1 MKDSRGSTVPQPDQF
16 RGCLVGQCLG
26 DALGF
31 PVEGSPPEICASYV
45 AELRTGRLEPWPAAR
60 ANYAFGQYTDD
71 SQLARELML
80 SYAEVGR
87 FDPADYAA
95 RIRSIFAENRIV
107 GRGFATDAAARRLI
121 AGVHWEEAGTPAP
134 QAGNGTAMRAAPVGL
149 LFADD
154 SKEMIRVAH
163 DQGRI
168 THRDARCS
176 AGSIAIAGAV
186 ALAAQPGAIEVPRF
200 VQQLSKWMRAFD
212 ENFADHVPQLADWI
226 TLPPEKAAPII
237 SRCGQEESDDDWKWI
252 SPFVIPSVL
261 WSLYGFLRTPE
272 DYWETVCT
280 AIIAGGDVDTT
291 AAMAGA
297 ISGAH
302 LGLQRLPLKLA
313 EHLNDRGA
321 WRLNDLVDL
330 SNRCYRIKYGEPP
343 SEAL

>member
-1 MKDSRGSTVPQPDQF
+1 MPQPDQF
-16 RGCLVGQCLG
+16 SGCLVGQCLG

-45 AELRTGRLEPWPAAR
+45 AELCAGRLEPWPATR
-60 ANYAFGQYTDD
+60 GNYAFGQYTDD

-95 RIRSIFAENRIV
+95 RIGSIFAENRIV

-149 LFADD
+149 LFAHDPE
-154 SKEMIRVAH
+154 EMIRVAH

-186 ALAAQPGAIEVPRF
+186 ALAAQPSAIEVPRF
-200 VQQLSKWMRAFD
+200 VQQLSEWTRAFD
-212 ENFADHVPQLADWI
+212 EDFADHVPQLADGI
-226 TLPPEKAAPII
+226 KLPPEKAAPII

-261 WSLYGFLRTPE
+261 WSLYSFLRTPE

-313 EHLNDRGA
+313 ESLNDRGT
-321 WRLNDLVDL
+321 WRVDDLVDL

>member
-1 MKDSRGSTVPQPDQF
+1 VPHLDQF

-45 AELRTGRLEPWPAAR
+45 AELRAGRLEPWPATR
-60 ANYAFGQYTDD
+60 GNYAFGQYTDD

-121 AGVHWEEAGTPAP
+121 AGAHWEEAGTPAP

-149 LFADD
+149 LFADHPE
-154 SKEMIRVAH
+154 EMIRVAH

-168 THRDARCS
+168 THQDARCS

-186 ALAAQPGAIEVPRF
+186 ALAAQPGAIEVPGF

-212 ENFADHVPQLADWI
+212 KNFAEHVPQLADWI
-226 TLPPEKAAPII
+226 KLPPEKAAPII

-261 WSLYGFLRTPE
+261 WSLYSFLRTPE

-302 LGLQRLPLKLA
+302 VGLERLPLHLV
-313 EHLNDRGA
+313 EPLNDRGA
-321 WRLNDLVDL
+321 WRLDDLLDL
-330 SNRCYRIKYGEPP
+330 SDRCYRIKCGGPP
-343 SEAL
+343 REAV